1 MVDTLLPSLVALS
14 LRHTVEPT
22 EGSSKR
28 KVDGTLANTRLGS
41 VVTPRWLNE
50 RFRQTMLLI
59 REFKVNWHTGTLL
72 SADDLQFVRLCL
84 DVALAQAEREQH
96 IGDIYDMNPTVWAC
110 WLVQHVL
117 ASRSGKWEVESLEQR
132 LLWSFTSL
140 YLFLEAMHSR
150 GDTLRVR
157 DLTAGELLRRYKLP
171 FKRMTIPPK
180 PAELFKWRKGAKRLS
195 DWLEAGG
202 LAPLHPGIIAQQPPT
217 IVAPPPMAAQR
228 EARRA
233 ALWSRVA
240 QRASQRPL
248 VSVRGD
254 EADVRE
260 TRAVVE
266 GVLGSGGLSIEQVEA
281 ELLGG
286 GRAAAAAGPSES
298 MADEDELEVELG
310 RELTAQQQQQ
320 QDDSG
325 EEGIPVRAERV
336 GPPLPEDDA
345 GQRLW
350 PINELLGEI
359 RGAE

>member
-1 MVDTLLPSLVALS
+1 M
-14 LRHTVEPT
+14 
-22 EGSSKR
+22 
-28 KVDGTLANTRLGS
+28 
-41 VVTPRWLNE
+41 
-50 RFRQTMLLI
+50 
-59 REFKVNWHTGTLL
+59 
-72 SADDLQFVRLCL
+72 
-84 DVALAQAEREQH
+84 
-96 IGDIYDMNPTVWAC
+96 
-110 WLVQHVL
+110 
-117 ASRSGKWEVESLEQR
+117 
-132 LLWSFTSL
+132 
-140 YLFLEAMHSR
+140 
-150 GDTLRVR
+150 
-157 DLTAGELLRRYKLP
+157 
-171 FKRMTIPPK
+171 
-180 PAELFKWRKGAKRLS
+180 
-195 DWLEAGG
+195 
-202 LAPLHPGIIAQQPPT
+202 
-217 IVAPPPMAAQR
+217 
-228 EARRA
+228 
-233 ALWSRVA
+233 
-240 QRASQRPL
+240 
-248 VSVRGD
+248 SVRGD